1 LAVGKPKKREAISV
15 ALLRP
20 LPHARNPAMRRFGP
34 TLQKAL
40 ATIGGV
46 APRSFPERPRPLG
59 RGLRGGYTRLIVYPR
74 KVFKAQAEVFHIT
87 DQGYAHAARVL
98 PYARSIV
105 TCHDLMAVAA
115 SARELQFR
123 FPRRTRLR
131 YRVVLPH
138 LARVAHVAC
147 VSETARRD
155 AIELAGVDPERCT
168 VIRPGIDRAFRPLGV
183 GERRAARAS
192 LGKLR
197 GPLILHVS
205 SGRPYKNVAGTIH
218 VLDALG
224 RGGIDA
230 HLVRVG
236 LPMTRAER
244 RLASRLGVDRRVH
257 EQGVVGERR
266 LLELYNAADVLL
278 FPSFAE
284 GFGWPPLEAMACG
297 TARRRL
303 GLRGRGRD
311 ERRRGAVGP
320 RGGPRR
326 PRRGGRTGVALAADR
341 SPPSRSRRAARA
353 RVQLVLRSARL
364 RSPL

>member
-1 LAVGKPKKREAISV
+1 
-15 ALLRP
+15 
-20 LPHARNPAMRRFGP
+20 
-34 TLQKAL
+34 
-40 ATIGGV
+40 
-46 APRSFPERPRPLG
+46 
-59 RGLRGGYTRLIVYPR
+59 
-74 KVFKAQAEVFHIT
+74 VFHIT

-131 YRVVLPH
+131 YRLVLPH
-138 LARVAHVAC
+138 LARVAQVAC

-244 RLASRLGVDRRVH
+244 RLASRLGVDRRIL

-297 TARRRL
+297 TPVVASDCEAVVETSAGAALLAPAEDHAALAVAVARVLLSPQTAAHLRAQGARRAR
-303 GLRGRGRD
+303 
-311 ERRRGAVGP
+311 EF
-320 RGGPRR
+320 
-326 PRRGGRTGVALAADR
+326 
-341 SPPSRSRRAARA
+341 SWSSAARDY
-353 RVQLVLRSARL
+353 ARL
-364 RSPL
+364 YSAVFASG